1 MGRSLLVER
10 ALLALLLVVLAPV
23 ECGAGPWWGGHRGTR
38 GYGAAGLAGGGG
50 GPNVRSPRITR
61 LEPPKGHVSGGTT
74 LTIRGRGFV
83 RSADLRVRF
92 ADENAVD
99 EVRGTWVSSVE
110 VTCVT
115 PARPK
120 PATTQVTVSNG
131 DGSWSAPPL
140 VYVAGSG
147 TALTFTYDDS
157 PPGCQGCAAPGGFQ
171 AALSPWER
179 ARERW
184 ESDRDSGPDSGGTTV
199 HISSANG
206 GMRLNPGVGNTAAP
220 SPPSPPTPP
229 TASVPT
235 PELHLVADDVTDVD
249 SSNLIQS
256 WSDHNGNG
264 LSLSAFVGKPE
275 LVDGDG
281 AMFNG
286 HRAVRFGKTGIT
298 GLSLPT
304 SALQLST
311 SLEGMTVVAV
321 VRSLEE
327 SEVLLQ
333 ANEVAFF
340 WLDRGFVGDNG
351 FGISHRTGFTLMYS
365 ATRHGGVATSQ
376 DPQLEYGSV
385 YVVTAQWK
393 FAKSGVSGYQLTTSQ
408 RGNLSNPDIIPVT
421 AHTWTGTGVN
431 YNNPF
436 VIGTQSKS
444 HKRNEWRWMNG
455 HMAEFRYYLQV
466 LDQDEV
472 TAIQDELLD
481 KYQEWCDASVPPT
494 NGGVGDCPDKL
505 TRGTTCRPACDE
517 GYFLSRPSA
526 CDRHAGFT
534 AGTCE
539 GPYVGTTSGHRYW
552 VPNGGPGLGGKVF
565 DVDPTS
571 PGNGPPVTGT
581 FYPSKRLAC
590 MFTCPL
596 IVTNASDSPSDSS
609 NATNP
614 NSTSGSYV
622 DRSAYHASL
631 RRAEEGFAV
640 DASSFTGG
648 NVSVSSFA
656 LTRGVASDAATVSA
670 KTAARWIDYTRIACV
685 SPPRPTPSSSTRT
698 LGDGVV
704 VAVDASRNCVVTVT
718 NDGDVFDDYYAN
730 GGPIGGSRD
739 ANATAMPNAAAVPFR
754 YVGDVPTVTSISS
767 RHGVRPEALAR
778 LGLPPARGPFAG
790 GTTVTVRGD
799 GFLPGDNLRCRFE
812 DDVTGLPPFVA
823 DATWVDDHTVTCVTP
838 RRSPRKT
845 TRSPGDGADP
855 YPGDGTDPR
864 ASLEV
869 AYDANAMN
877 DTIAPC
883 FIANVSVSND
893 GVAFSDAS
901 SDGAEFLY
909 CDVYAS
915 ARTTAD
921 PTSYPY
927 VTDPST
933 LAGTP
938 NAPFTDLQSAL
949 HAALRGA
956 RVDVADGRT
965 DRASTVRRS
974 RGLVPRSARWLDK
987 DVVRLA
993 PGVYRGEGNVL
1004 LALDAQ
1010 LVDVVAGDVDDWPDV
1025 ERGGDGRV
1033 GPNAAVDCREVSLS
1047 RGNKRAGGSL
1057 RLFASQRVQVGG
1069 TPTVKPDGTG
1079 TIAGDGAVAFRGVS
1093 LEGCFDD
1100 AGAGESFA
1108 DEGASCPAMEGRVS
1122 GGCRGD
1128 AHYVA
1133 PELPGHASGGYAT
1146 DPDVWETWEYEDEDA
1161 RYSNEAAWYDYEA

>member
-1 MGRSLLVER
+1 MGRSLLVDR
-10 ALLALLLVVLAPV
+10 ALLALLLVLLAPV

-50 GPNVRSPRITR
+50 GPNVRPPRITR

-157 PPGCQGCAAPGGFQ
+157 SPGCQGCAAPGGFQ

-206 GMRLNPGVGNTAAP
+206 GMRLNP
-220 SPPSPPTPP
+220 
-229 TASVPT
+229 
-235 PELHLVADDVTDVD
+235 
-249 SSNLIQS
+249 
-256 WSDHNGNG
+256 
-264 LSLSAFVGKPE
+264 
-275 LVDGDG
+275 DG
-281 AMFNG
+281 
-286 HRAVRFGKTGIT
+286 
-298 GLSLPT
+298 
-304 SALQLST
+304 
-311 SLEGMTVVAV
+311 E
-321 VRSLEE
+321 
-327 SEVLLQ
+327 
-333 ANEVAFF
+333 
-340 WLDRGFVGDNG
+340 
-351 FGISHRTGFTLMYS
+351 
-365 ATRHGGVATSQ
+365 
-376 DPQLEYGSV
+376 
-385 YVVTAQWK
+385 
-393 FAKSGVSGYQLTTSQ
+393 
-408 RGNLSNPDIIPVT
+408 
-421 AHTWTGTGVN
+421 
-431 YNNPF
+431 
-436 VIGTQSKS
+436 
-444 HKRNEWRWMNG
+444 
-455 HMAEFRYYLQV
+455 
-466 LDQDEV
+466 
-472 TAIQDELLD
+472 
-481 KYQEWCDASVPPT
+481 
-494 NGGVGDCPDKL
+494 
-505 TRGTTCRPACDE
+505 PA
-517 GYFLSRPSA
+517 
-526 CDRHAGFT
+526 
-534 AGTCE
+534 
-539 GPYVGTTSGHRYW
+539 YVGTTSGHRYW

-596 IVTNASDSPSDSS
+596 IVTNASDSPSDLS

-739 ANATAMPNAAAVPFR
+739 ANATVMPNAAAVPFR
-754 YVGDVPTVTSISS
+754 YVGDAPTVTSISS

-790 GTTVTVRGD
+790 ETTVTVRGD

-883 FIANVSVSND
+883 FVANVSVSND
-893 GVAFSDAS
+893 GVAFSDA

-1025 ERGGDGRV
+1025 GRGGDGRV

-1079 TIAGDGAVAFRGVS
+1079 AIAGDGAVAFRGVS

-1122 GGCRGD
+1122 GRCRGD

>member
-50 GPNVRSPRITR
+50 GPNVRPPRITR

-83 RSADLRVRF
+83 RSAHLRVRF

-99 EVRGTWVSSVE
+99 EVRGTWVSSGE

-147 TALTFTYDDS
+147 TALTFAYDDS

-179 ARERW
+179 ARETW

-206 GMRLNPGVGNTAAP
+206 GMRLNPEAVCTP
-220 SPPSPPTPP
+220 SSY
-229 TASVPT
+229 
-235 PELHLVADDVTDVD
+235 
-249 SSNLIQS
+249 I
-256 WSDHNGNG
+256 
-264 LSLSAFVGKPE
+264 
-275 LVDGDG
+275 
-281 AMFNG
+281 
-286 HRAVRFGKTGIT
+286 
-298 GLSLPT
+298 
-304 SALQLST
+304 
-311 SLEGMTVVAV
+311 
-321 VRSLEE
+321 
-327 SEVLLQ
+327 
-333 ANEVAFF
+333 
-340 WLDRGFVGDNG
+340 
-351 FGISHRTGFTLMYS
+351 
-365 ATRHGGVATSQ
+365 
-376 DPQLEYGSV
+376 
-385 YVVTAQWK
+385 
-393 FAKSGVSGYQLTTSQ
+393 
-408 RGNLSNPDIIPVT
+408 
-421 AHTWTGTGVN
+421 
-431 YNNPF
+431 
-436 VIGTQSKS
+436 
-444 HKRNEWRWMNG
+444 
-455 HMAEFRYYLQV
+455 
-466 LDQDEV
+466 
-472 TAIQDELLD
+472 
-481 KYQEWCDASVPPT
+481 
-494 NGGVGDCPDKL
+494 
-505 TRGTTCRPACDE
+505 
-517 GYFLSRPSA
+517 
-526 CDRHAGFT
+526 
-534 AGTCE
+534 
-539 GPYVGTTSGHRYW
+539 GTTSGHRYW

-581 FYPSKRLAC
+581 FYPSERLTC

-596 IVTNASDSPSDSS
+596 TVTNASWPSNSS

-622 DRSAYHASL
+622 DLSAYHASL
-631 RRAEEGFAV
+631 RRAEEGFDV

-648 NVSVSSFA
+648 NKNVSSFA

-670 KTAARWIDYTRIACV
+670 RTAARWIDYTRIACA
-685 SPPRPTPSSSTRT
+685 SPPRPTPSISTRT
-698 LGDGVV
+698 LGDGSV
-704 VAVDASRNCVVTVT
+704 VAVDASRSCVVTVS

-739 ANATAMPNAAAVPFR
+739 ANAPVMPNAAAVPFR
-754 YVGDVPTVTSISS
+754 YVGDAPTVTSISS

-799 GFLPGDNLRCRFE
+799 GFLPGDNLRCRFA

-823 DATWVDDHTVTCVTP
+823 DATWVDDRSVTCLTP
-838 RRSPRKT
+838 PRAPRET
-845 TRSPGDGADP
+845 TRRAPGAMFL

-869 AYDANAMN
+869 GYDANTMN
-877 DTIAPC
+877 GTIAPC
-883 FIANVSVSND
+883 FVANVAVSND
-893 GVAFSDAS
+893 GVAFSDDAP
-901 SDGAEFLY
+901 GAKFLY
-909 CDVYAS
+909 CDVYAAAAS
-915 ARTTAD
+915 SVAD
-921 PTSYPY
+921 PTYPY

-956 RVDVADGRT
+956 RVDVANGRSDGGV
-965 DRASTVRRS
+965 TVRRS
-974 RGLVPRSARWLDK
+974 QGPVPRSARWLDK

-1010 LVDVVAGDVDDWPDV
+1010 LVDFVAGDVDDWPDV
-1025 ERGGDGRV
+1025 ERGGNGRV
-1033 GPNAAVDCREVSLS
+1033 GPTASVDCREVSLG
-1047 RGNKRAGGSL
+1047 RGNKLARGSL

-1069 TPTVKPDGTG
+1069 TPTVVPDGTG
-1079 TIAGDGAVAFRGVS
+1079 AIAGDGAVAFRGVS

-1108 DEGASCPAMEGRVS
+1108 DGGASCPAIEGRVA

>member
-50 GPNVRSPRITR
+50 GPNVRPPRITR

-147 TALTFTYDDS
+147 TALTFAYDDS

-179 ARERW
+179 ARETW

-206 GMRLNPGVGNTAAP
+206 GMRLNPEAVCTP
-220 SPPSPPTPP
+220 SSYI
-229 TASVPT
+229 A
-235 PELHLVADDVTDVD
+235 
-249 SSNLIQS
+249 
-256 WSDHNGNG
+256 
-264 LSLSAFVGKPE
+264 
-275 LVDGDG
+275 
-281 AMFNG
+281 
-286 HRAVRFGKTGIT
+286 
-298 GLSLPT
+298 
-304 SALQLST
+304 
-311 SLEGMTVVAV
+311 
-321 VRSLEE
+321 
-327 SEVLLQ
+327 
-333 ANEVAFF
+333 
-340 WLDRGFVGDNG
+340 
-351 FGISHRTGFTLMYS
+351 
-365 ATRHGGVATSQ
+365 
-376 DPQLEYGSV
+376 
-385 YVVTAQWK
+385 
-393 FAKSGVSGYQLTTSQ
+393 
-408 RGNLSNPDIIPVT
+408 
-421 AHTWTGTGVN
+421 
-431 YNNPF
+431 
-436 VIGTQSKS
+436 
-444 HKRNEWRWMNG
+444 
-455 HMAEFRYYLQV
+455 
-466 LDQDEV
+466 
-472 TAIQDELLD
+472 
-481 KYQEWCDASVPPT
+481 
-494 NGGVGDCPDKL
+494 
-505 TRGTTCRPACDE
+505 
-517 GYFLSRPSA
+517 
-526 CDRHAGFT
+526 
-534 AGTCE
+534 
-539 GPYVGTTSGHRYW
+539 TTSGHRYW

-581 FYPSKRLAC
+581 FYPSERLTC

-596 IVTNASDSPSDSS
+596 TVTNASWPSNSS

-622 DRSAYHASL
+622 DLSAYHASL

-648 NVSVSSFA
+648 NKNVSSFA

-670 KTAARWIDYTRIACV
+670 RTAARWIDYTRIACA
-685 SPPRPTPSSSTRT
+685 SPPRPTPSISTRT
-698 LGDGVV
+698 LGDGSV
-704 VAVDASRNCVVTVT
+704 VAVDASRSCVVTVS

-739 ANATAMPNAAAVPFR
+739 ANAPVMPNAAAVPFR
-754 YVGDVPTVTSISS
+754 YVGDAPTVTSISS

-778 LGLPPARGPFAG
+778 LGLPAARGPFAG

-799 GFLPGDNLRCRFE
+799 GFLPGDNLRCRFA

-823 DATWVDDHTVTCVTP
+823 DATWVDDRSVTCATP
-838 RRSPRKT
+838 PRAPRET
-845 TRSPGDGADP
+845 TRRAPGAKFL

-869 AYDANAMN
+869 GYDANTMN
-877 DTIAPC
+877 GTIAPC
-883 FIANVSVSND
+883 FVANVTVSND
-893 GVAFSDAS
+893 GVAFSDDAP
-901 SDGAEFLY
+901 GAKFLY
-909 CDVYAS
+909 CDVYAAAAS
-915 ARTTAD
+915 SVAD
-921 PTSYPY
+921 PTYPY

-965 DRASTVRRS
+965 DGGVTVRRS
-974 RGLVPRSARWLDK
+974 QGPVPRSARWLDK

-1010 LVDVVAGDVDDWPDV
+1010 LVDFVAGDVDDWPDV
-1025 ERGGDGRV
+1025 ERGGNGRV
-1033 GPNAAVDCREVSLS
+1033 GPTASVDCREVSLG
-1047 RGNKRAGGSL
+1047 RGNKLARGSL

-1069 TPTVKPDGTG
+1069 TPSVVPDGTG
-1079 TIAGDGAVAFRGVS
+1079 AIAGDGAVAFRGVS

-1108 DEGASCPAMEGRVS
+1108 DGGASCPAIEGRVA

-1146 DPDVWETWEYEDEDA
+1146 SPDVWETWEYEDEDA

>member
-1 MGRSLLVER
+1 MER

-50 GPNVRSPRITR
+50 GPNVRPPRITR

-83 RSADLRVRF
+83 RSDDLRVRF

-157 PPGCQGCAAPGGFQ
+157 PLGCQGCAAPGGFQ

-206 GMRLNPGVGNTAAP
+206 GMRLNPGG
-220 SPPSPPTPP
+220 
-229 TASVPT
+229 
-235 PELHLVADDVTDVD
+235 E
-249 SSNLIQS
+249 
-256 WSDHNGNG
+256 
-264 LSLSAFVGKPE
+264 
-275 LVDGDG
+275 
-281 AMFNG
+281 
-286 HRAVRFGKTGIT
+286 
-298 GLSLPT
+298 
-304 SALQLST
+304 
-311 SLEGMTVVAV
+311 
-321 VRSLEE
+321 
-327 SEVLLQ
+327 
-333 ANEVAFF
+333 
-340 WLDRGFVGDNG
+340 
-351 FGISHRTGFTLMYS
+351 
-365 ATRHGGVATSQ
+365 
-376 DPQLEYGSV
+376 
-385 YVVTAQWK
+385 
-393 FAKSGVSGYQLTTSQ
+393 
-408 RGNLSNPDIIPVT
+408 
-421 AHTWTGTGVN
+421 
-431 YNNPF
+431 
-436 VIGTQSKS
+436 
-444 HKRNEWRWMNG
+444 
-455 HMAEFRYYLQV
+455 
-466 LDQDEV
+466 
-472 TAIQDELLD
+472 
-481 KYQEWCDASVPPT
+481 
-494 NGGVGDCPDKL
+494 
-505 TRGTTCRPACDE
+505 PA
-517 GYFLSRPSA
+517 
-526 CDRHAGFT
+526 
-534 AGTCE
+534 
-539 GPYVGTTSGHRYW
+539 YVGTTSGHRYW

-739 ANATAMPNAAAVPFR
+739 ANATVMPNAAAVPFR

-883 FIANVSVSND
+883 FVANVSVSND

-901 SDGAEFLY
+901 DGAEFLY
-909 CDVYAS
+909 CNVYAS

-987 DVVRLA
+987 DVIRLA

-1079 TIAGDGAVAFRGVS
+1079 AIAGDGAVAFRGVS

>member
-1 MGRSLLVER
+1 MER

-50 GPNVRSPRITR
+50 GPNVRPPRITR

-206 GMRLNPGVGNTAAP
+206 GMRLNPGG
-220 SPPSPPTPP
+220 
-229 TASVPT
+229 
-235 PELHLVADDVTDVD
+235 E
-249 SSNLIQS
+249 
-256 WSDHNGNG
+256 
-264 LSLSAFVGKPE
+264 
-275 LVDGDG
+275 
-281 AMFNG
+281 
-286 HRAVRFGKTGIT
+286 
-298 GLSLPT
+298 
-304 SALQLST
+304 
-311 SLEGMTVVAV
+311 
-321 VRSLEE
+321 
-327 SEVLLQ
+327 
-333 ANEVAFF
+333 
-340 WLDRGFVGDNG
+340 
-351 FGISHRTGFTLMYS
+351 
-365 ATRHGGVATSQ
+365 
-376 DPQLEYGSV
+376 
-385 YVVTAQWK
+385 
-393 FAKSGVSGYQLTTSQ
+393 
-408 RGNLSNPDIIPVT
+408 
-421 AHTWTGTGVN
+421 
-431 YNNPF
+431 
-436 VIGTQSKS
+436 
-444 HKRNEWRWMNG
+444 
-455 HMAEFRYYLQV
+455 
-466 LDQDEV
+466 
-472 TAIQDELLD
+472 
-481 KYQEWCDASVPPT
+481 
-494 NGGVGDCPDKL
+494 
-505 TRGTTCRPACDE
+505 PA
-517 GYFLSRPSA
+517 
-526 CDRHAGFT
+526 
-534 AGTCE
+534 
-539 GPYVGTTSGHRYW
+539 YVGTTSGHRYW

-571 PGNGPPVTGT
+571 PGNGPAVTGT

-640 DASSFTGG
+640 DASSFTGET
-648 NVSVSSFA
+648 FPFPPQA

-739 ANATAMPNAAAVPFR
+739 ANATVMPNAAAVPFR
-754 YVGDVPTVTSISS
+754 YVGHVPTVTSISS

-883 FIANVSVSND
+883 FVANVSVSND
-893 GVAFSDAS
+893 GVAFSDA

>member
-50 GPNVRSPRITR
+50 GPNVRPPRITR

-83 RSADLRVRF
+83 RSAHLRVRF

-99 EVRGTWVSSVE
+99 EVRGTWVSSGE

-147 TALTFTYDDS
+147 TALTFAYDDS

-179 ARERW
+179 ARETW

-206 GMRLNPGVGNTAAP
+206 GMRLNPEAVCTP
-220 SPPSPPTPP
+220 SSY
-229 TASVPT
+229 
-235 PELHLVADDVTDVD
+235 
-249 SSNLIQS
+249 I
-256 WSDHNGNG
+256 
-264 LSLSAFVGKPE
+264 
-275 LVDGDG
+275 
-281 AMFNG
+281 
-286 HRAVRFGKTGIT
+286 
-298 GLSLPT
+298 
-304 SALQLST
+304 
-311 SLEGMTVVAV
+311 
-321 VRSLEE
+321 
-327 SEVLLQ
+327 
-333 ANEVAFF
+333 
-340 WLDRGFVGDNG
+340 
-351 FGISHRTGFTLMYS
+351 
-365 ATRHGGVATSQ
+365 
-376 DPQLEYGSV
+376 
-385 YVVTAQWK
+385 
-393 FAKSGVSGYQLTTSQ
+393 
-408 RGNLSNPDIIPVT
+408 
-421 AHTWTGTGVN
+421 
-431 YNNPF
+431 
-436 VIGTQSKS
+436 
-444 HKRNEWRWMNG
+444 
-455 HMAEFRYYLQV
+455 
-466 LDQDEV
+466 
-472 TAIQDELLD
+472 
-481 KYQEWCDASVPPT
+481 
-494 NGGVGDCPDKL
+494 
-505 TRGTTCRPACDE
+505 
-517 GYFLSRPSA
+517 
-526 CDRHAGFT
+526 
-534 AGTCE
+534 
-539 GPYVGTTSGHRYW
+539 GTTSGHRYW

-581 FYPSKRLAC
+581 FYPSERLTC

-596 IVTNASDSPSDSS
+596 TVTNASWPSNSS

-622 DRSAYHASL
+622 DLSAYHASL

-648 NVSVSSFA
+648 NKNVSSFA

-670 KTAARWIDYTRIACV
+670 RTAARWIDYTRIACA
-685 SPPRPTPSSSTRT
+685 SPPRPTPSISTRT
-698 LGDGVV
+698 LGDGSV
-704 VAVDASRNCVVTVT
+704 VAVDASRSCVVTVS

-739 ANATAMPNAAAVPFR
+739 ANAPVMPNAAAVPFR
-754 YVGDVPTVTSISS
+754 YVGDAPTVTSISS

-799 GFLPGDNLRCRFE
+799 GFLPGDNLRCRFA

-823 DATWVDDHTVTCVTP
+823 DATWVDDRSVTCATP
-838 RRSPRKT
+838 PRAPRET
-845 TRSPGDGADP
+845 TRRAPGAKSL

-864 ASLEV
+864 ASSEV
-869 AYDANAMN
+869 GYNANTMN

-883 FIANVSVSND
+883 FVANVAVSND
-893 GVAFSDAS
+893 GVAFSDDAP
-901 SDGAEFLY
+901 GAKFLY
-909 CDVYAS
+909 CDVYAAATPS
-915 ARTTAD
+915 DAD
-921 PTSYPY
+921 PTYPY

-956 RVDVADGRT
+956 RVDVADGRS
-965 DRASTVRRS
+965 DGGVVTVRRS
-974 RGLVPRSARWLDK
+974 QGPVPRSARWLDK

-1010 LVDVVAGDVDDWPDV
+1010 LVDFVAGDVDDWPDV

-1033 GPNAAVDCREVSLS
+1033 GPNAAVDCREASLG
-1047 RGNKRAGGSL
+1047 RGNERAGGSL

-1069 TPTVKPDGTG
+1069 TPSVKPDGTG
-1079 TIAGDGAVAFRGVS
+1079 AIAGDGAVAFRGVS

-1108 DEGASCPAMEGRVS
+1108 DGGAACPAIEGRVA

-1133 PELPGHASGGYAT
+1133 PELPGHATGGYAT
-1146 DPDVWETWEYEDEDA
+1146 NPDVWETWEYEDEDA

>member
-10 ALLALLLVVLAPV
+10 ALLALLLVVIAPV

-50 GPNVRSPRITR
+50 GPNVRPPRITR

-99 EVRGTWVSSVE
+99 EVRGAWVSSVE

-140 VYVAGSG
+140 VYIAGSG
-147 TALTFTYDDS
+147 SALTFTYDDS

-199 HISSANG
+199 HVSSANG
-206 GMRLNPGVGNTAAP
+206 GMRLNPGG
-220 SPPSPPTPP
+220 
-229 TASVPT
+229 
-235 PELHLVADDVTDVD
+235 E
-249 SSNLIQS
+249 
-256 WSDHNGNG
+256 
-264 LSLSAFVGKPE
+264 
-275 LVDGDG
+275 
-281 AMFNG
+281 
-286 HRAVRFGKTGIT
+286 
-298 GLSLPT
+298 
-304 SALQLST
+304 
-311 SLEGMTVVAV
+311 
-321 VRSLEE
+321 
-327 SEVLLQ
+327 
-333 ANEVAFF
+333 
-340 WLDRGFVGDNG
+340 
-351 FGISHRTGFTLMYS
+351 
-365 ATRHGGVATSQ
+365 
-376 DPQLEYGSV
+376 
-385 YVVTAQWK
+385 
-393 FAKSGVSGYQLTTSQ
+393 
-408 RGNLSNPDIIPVT
+408 
-421 AHTWTGTGVN
+421 
-431 YNNPF
+431 
-436 VIGTQSKS
+436 
-444 HKRNEWRWMNG
+444 
-455 HMAEFRYYLQV
+455 
-466 LDQDEV
+466 
-472 TAIQDELLD
+472 
-481 KYQEWCDASVPPT
+481 
-494 NGGVGDCPDKL
+494 
-505 TRGTTCRPACDE
+505 PA
-517 GYFLSRPSA
+517 
-526 CDRHAGFT
+526 
-534 AGTCE
+534 
-539 GPYVGTTSGHRYW
+539 YVGTTSGHGYR

-571 PGNGPPVTGT
+571 PGNGPQVTGT

-596 IVTNASDSPSDSS
+596 IVTDASTSPSDSS
-609 NATNP
+609 NATNS
-614 NSTSGSYV
+614 NSTSGGPYV

-640 DASSFTGG
+640 DASSFTGVKK

-656 LTRGVASDAATVSA
+656 LTRRVASDAATVSA
-670 KTAARWIDYTRIACV
+670 KTAARWIDYTRVACV

-698 LGDGVV
+698 LGDGSV
-704 VAVDASRNCVVTVT
+704 VAAEASRNCVVTVT

-739 ANATAMPNAAAVPFR
+739 ANAPVMPNAAAVPFR
-754 YVGDVPTVTSISS
+754 YVGAPPTVISISS

-823 DATWVDDHTVTCVTP
+823 DATWVDDRTVTCSTP
-838 RRSPRKT
+838 RRSP
-845 TRSPGDGADP
+845 GAGADP
-855 YPGDGTDPR
+855 HPGDGTDPR
-864 ASLEV
+864 VSLEV
-869 AYDANAMN
+869 AYDATAMN

-883 FIANVSVSND
+883 FVAVVTVSND

-901 SDGAEFLY
+901 SDGGAEFLY

-915 ARTTAD
+915 ARPTAD
-921 PTSYPY
+921 PTSSYPY

-956 RVDVADGRT
+956 RVDVADGT
-965 DRASTVRRS
+965 DRGSAVPRFHSRS

-1010 LVDVVAGDVDDWPDV
+1010 LVDVVAGDV

-1033 GPNAAVDCREVSLS
+1033 GPYAAVDCREVSLNA
-1047 RGNKRAGGSL
+1047 GNERAGGSL

-1069 TPTVKPDGTG
+1069 TPSVKPDGTG
-1079 TIAGDGAVAFRGVS
+1079 AIAGDGAVAFRGVS

-1108 DEGASCPAMEGRVS
+1108 DGGASCPAIEGRVA

-1133 PELPGHASGGYAT
+1133 PELPGHASGGYAM

>member
-50 GPNVRSPRITR
+50 GPNVRPPRITR

-83 RSADLRVRF
+83 RSAHLRVRF

-99 EVRGTWVSSVE
+99 EVRGTWVSSGE

-147 TALTFTYDDS
+147 TALTFAYDDS

-179 ARERW
+179 ARETW

-206 GMRLNPGVGNTAAP
+206 GMRLNPEAVCTP
-220 SPPSPPTPP
+220 SSY
-229 TASVPT
+229 
-235 PELHLVADDVTDVD
+235 
-249 SSNLIQS
+249 I
-256 WSDHNGNG
+256 
-264 LSLSAFVGKPE
+264 
-275 LVDGDG
+275 
-281 AMFNG
+281 
-286 HRAVRFGKTGIT
+286 
-298 GLSLPT
+298 
-304 SALQLST
+304 
-311 SLEGMTVVAV
+311 
-321 VRSLEE
+321 
-327 SEVLLQ
+327 
-333 ANEVAFF
+333 
-340 WLDRGFVGDNG
+340 
-351 FGISHRTGFTLMYS
+351 
-365 ATRHGGVATSQ
+365 
-376 DPQLEYGSV
+376 
-385 YVVTAQWK
+385 
-393 FAKSGVSGYQLTTSQ
+393 
-408 RGNLSNPDIIPVT
+408 
-421 AHTWTGTGVN
+421 
-431 YNNPF
+431 
-436 VIGTQSKS
+436 
-444 HKRNEWRWMNG
+444 
-455 HMAEFRYYLQV
+455 
-466 LDQDEV
+466 
-472 TAIQDELLD
+472 
-481 KYQEWCDASVPPT
+481 
-494 NGGVGDCPDKL
+494 
-505 TRGTTCRPACDE
+505 
-517 GYFLSRPSA
+517 
-526 CDRHAGFT
+526 
-534 AGTCE
+534 
-539 GPYVGTTSGHRYW
+539 GTTSGHRYW

-581 FYPSKRLAC
+581 FYPSERLTC

-596 IVTNASDSPSDSS
+596 TVTNASWPSNSS

-622 DRSAYHASL
+622 DLSAYHASL
-631 RRAEEGFAV
+631 RRAEEGFDV

-648 NVSVSSFA
+648 NKNVSSFA

-670 KTAARWIDYTRIACV
+670 RTAARWIDYTRIACA
-685 SPPRPTPSSSTRT
+685 SPPRPTPSISTRT
-698 LGDGVV
+698 LGDGSV
-704 VAVDASRNCVVTVT
+704 VAVDASRSCVVTVS

-739 ANATAMPNAAAVPFR
+739 ANAPVMPNAAAVPFR
-754 YVGDVPTVTSISS
+754 YVGDAPTVTSISS

-799 GFLPGDNLRCRFE
+799 GFLPGDNLRCRFA

-823 DATWVDDHTVTCVTP
+823 DATWVDDRSVTCATP
-838 RRSPRKT
+838 PRAPRET
-845 TRSPGDGADP
+845 TRRAPGAK
-855 YPGDGTDPR
+855 
-864 ASLEV
+864 
-869 AYDANAMN
+869 
-877 DTIAPC
+877 
-883 FIANVSVSND
+883 
-893 GVAFSDAS
+893 
-901 SDGAEFLY
+901 FLY
-909 CDVYAS
+909 CDVYAAAAS
-915 ARTTAD
+915 SDAD
-921 PTSYPY
+921 PTYPY

-965 DRASTVRRS
+965 DGGVTVRRS
-974 RGLVPRSARWLDK
+974 QGPVPRSARWLDK

-1010 LVDVVAGDVDDWPDV
+1010 LVDFVAGDVDDWPDV
-1025 ERGGDGRV
+1025 ERGGNGRV
-1033 GPNAAVDCREVSLS
+1033 GPTASVDCREVSLG
-1047 RGNKRAGGSL
+1047 RGNKLARGSL

-1069 TPTVKPDGTG
+1069 TPSVVPDGTG
-1079 TIAGDGAVAFRGVS
+1079 AIAGDGAVAFRGVS

-1108 DEGASCPAMEGRVS
+1108 DGGASCPAIVGRVA

-1146 DPDVWETWEYEDEDA
+1146 SPDVWETWEYEDEDA

>member
-206 GMRLNPGVGNTAAP
+206 GMRLNPEAVCTP
-220 SPPSPPTPP
+220 SSY
-229 TASVPT
+229 
-235 PELHLVADDVTDVD
+235 
-249 SSNLIQS
+249 I
-256 WSDHNGNG
+256 
-264 LSLSAFVGKPE
+264 
-275 LVDGDG
+275 
-281 AMFNG
+281 
-286 HRAVRFGKTGIT
+286 
-298 GLSLPT
+298 
-304 SALQLST
+304 
-311 SLEGMTVVAV
+311 
-321 VRSLEE
+321 
-327 SEVLLQ
+327 
-333 ANEVAFF
+333 
-340 WLDRGFVGDNG
+340 
-351 FGISHRTGFTLMYS
+351 
-365 ATRHGGVATSQ
+365 
-376 DPQLEYGSV
+376 
-385 YVVTAQWK
+385 
-393 FAKSGVSGYQLTTSQ
+393 
-408 RGNLSNPDIIPVT
+408 
-421 AHTWTGTGVN
+421 
-431 YNNPF
+431 
-436 VIGTQSKS
+436 
-444 HKRNEWRWMNG
+444 
-455 HMAEFRYYLQV
+455 
-466 LDQDEV
+466 
-472 TAIQDELLD
+472 
-481 KYQEWCDASVPPT
+481 
-494 NGGVGDCPDKL
+494 
-505 TRGTTCRPACDE
+505 
-517 GYFLSRPSA
+517 
-526 CDRHAGFT
+526 
-534 AGTCE
+534 
-539 GPYVGTTSGHRYW
+539 GTTSGHRYW

-596 IVTNASDSPSDSS
+596 IVTNASDSPSDPS

-739 ANATAMPNAAAVPFR
+739 ANATVMPNAAAVPFR
-754 YVGDVPTVTSISS
+754 YVRDVPTVTSISS

-799 GFLPGDNLRCRFE
+799 GFLPGDNLRCRFA

-883 FIANVSVSND
+883 FVANVSVSND
-893 GVAFSDAS
+893 GVAFSDA

-965 DRASTVRRS
+965 NRASTVRRS

-1079 TIAGDGAVAFRGVS
+1079 AIAGDGAVAFRGVS